1 VKVDLLNYA
10 GDDLSVV
17 NAARVSFDKWHEGIE
32 PKDHGLIAFLAREN
46 HWSPFAHTF
55 LSFRIHAPIFIARQL
70 AKHQVGLAW
79 NEVSRRYV
87 KDAPEFYMPDAWRK
101 AAENVKQGSSEETVE
116 GCLYG
121 YDAAHPD
128 YTPIEWAVD
137 CLYDSAQT
145 LYEELLR
152 AGICPEQAR
161 MVLPQSMMTTWIW
174 SGSLYAFARVCKL
187 RLDPHAQRE
196 NLPIVT
202 RIAEEAERLFP
213 VSWKELVK

>member
-1 VKVDLLNYA
+1 VKVDLLDHA
-10 GDDLSVV
+10 GDDSVA
-17 NAARVSFDKWHEGIE
+17 NAARASFDKWHHELTE
-32 PKDHGLIAFLAREN
+32 KDRGLIAFLAREN

-55 LSFRIHAPIFIARQL
+55 LSFRVHAPIFIARQL

-87 KDAPEFYMPDAWRK
+87 KEAPEFFLPDAWRK
-101 AAENVKQGSSEETVE
+101 AAENVKQGSSDDTVIMMSDDPGYSDE
-116 GCLYG
+116 RVEDAVTSLYIH
-121 YDAAHPD
+121 ASH
-128 YTPIEWAVD
+128 
-137 CLYDSAQT
+137 LYDDM
-145 LYEELLR
+145 LK
-152 AGICPEQAR
+152 AGVCAEQAR

-202 RIAEEAERLFP
+202 RIAEEAEGLFP
-213 VSWKELVK
+213 VSWKELMK

>member
-1 VKVDLLNYA
+1 VKVDLLDHA

-17 NAARVSFDKWHEGIE
+17 NAARASFDKWHDELQE
-32 PKDHGLIAFLAREN
+32 NDLRLIAFLAREN

-87 KDAPEFYMPDAWRK
+87 KDDPEFFLPDAWRK
-101 AAENVKQGSSEETVE
+101 AAENVKQGSSDETVDALLME
-116 GCLYG
+116 DFDGNPVRINDEVDTLYAMAEWLYG
-121 YDAAHPD
+121 HML
-128 YTPIEWAVD
+128 E
-137 CLYDSAQT
+137 
-145 LYEELLR
+145 
-152 AGICPEQAR
+152 AGVCPEQAR
-161 MVLPQSMMTTWIW
+161 MILPQSMMTTWIW

-196 NLPIVT
+196 NLPVVT
-202 RIAEEAERLFP
+202 RIAEEVEGLFP
-213 VSWKELVK
+213 VSWKELMK